1 MKTVMGVGTIRLNSA
16 SAQFSANFNK
26 VVADAETSKRFGHA
40 IDRKALGNRR
50 NTLQAELLA
59 QLNSVGPAKKQALPR
74 DVADW
79 IAAGFLPVE
88 NGRVEMWRGGC
99 RPNISVVRLFRL
111 AVP

>member
-1 MKTVMGVGTIRLNSA
+1 
-16 SAQFSANFNK
+16 

-50 NTLQAELLA
+50 NTQQAELLA

-88 NGRVEMWRGGC
+88 ND
-99 RPNISVVRLFRL
+99 RPCVKTPLL
-111 AVP
+111 M

>member
-74 DVADW
+74 GSPLVFSQSKMTLCGHCEGAD
-79 IAAGFLPVE
+79 
-88 NGRVEMWRGGC
+88 
-99 RPNISVVRLFRL
+99 
-111 AVP
+111 

>member
-50 NTLQAELLA
+50 KIKLQ
-59 QLNSVGPAKKQALPR
+59 S
-74 DVADW
+74 
-79 IAAGFLPVE
+79 AGLKDHPSGTE
-88 NGRVEMWRGGC
+88 R
-99 RPNISVVRLFRL
+99 
-111 AVP
+111 

>member
-40 IDRKALGNRR
+40 IDRKPLGNRR

-88 NGRVEMWRGGC
+88 NDPLRT
-99 RPNISVVRLFRL
+99 L
-111 AVP
+111 